1 MLNNANTTA
10 DAIPEDVEAEVEELV
25 APNVNI
31 EWMSGDARNS
41 TVTLPRED
49 AAQQRGG
56 KRRSVKMGGIQDM
69 LRALKK
75 DAAAESSSL
84 PVVDTAKNTI
94 TIITSIN
101 RPFRY
106 CRRRFYELAA
116 HCGIA
121 FGDIISVY
129 PDNSG
134 AAPVYCIVA
143 ASNLSAQ
150 SRVPQTDIIEK
161 AKSFLRTTEEPKW
174 YEVCY
179 E

>member
-10 DAIPEDVEAEVEELV
+10 PEDVEAEVLV

-31 EWMSGDARNS
+31 ERMWGDARNS
-41 TVTLPRED
+41 TATLPWED

-56 KRRSVKMGGIQDM
+56 KRRSVKMSGIQGM

-75 DAAAESSSL
+75 DAAAESLSP
-84 PVVDTAKNTI
+84 PVVDTAKNAI

-101 RPFRY
+101 RPFCY

-143 ASNLSAQ
+143 ASAQ